1 MRKLSTRSVLLVLL
15 VVASISS
22 YIYLNTVTVS
32 SSGTSASNDPD
43 IENVSEMNEIES
55 QQQEL
60 VLPDVTMIKKILE
73 TGKRLIPAS

>member
-15 VVASISS
+15 VVASICS